1 MIGAYFSGTGNTK
14 HCVEKFVE
22 QYDNN
27 STAISIET
35 TNLNE
40 IFIEHN
46 MIVFGYP
53 IYFSNAPNCVPC
65 KILK

>member
-1 MIGAYFSGTGNTK
+1 MIGLYFSGTGNTK

-40 IFIEHN
+40 ILIEHN
-46 MIVFGYP
+46 MIVFGYQKVLC
-53 IYFSNAPNCVPC
+53 FWQ
-65 KILK
+65 